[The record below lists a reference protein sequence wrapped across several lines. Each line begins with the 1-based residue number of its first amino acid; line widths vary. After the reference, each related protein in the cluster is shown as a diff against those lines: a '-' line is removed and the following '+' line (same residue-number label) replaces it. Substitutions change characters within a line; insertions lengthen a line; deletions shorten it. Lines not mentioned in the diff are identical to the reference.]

1 MQKKSYLSYLQL
13 YLFFALSIVLSGC
26 NPQSEADMLLQ
37 QAQKIME
44 QNPDSAMKLIDS
56 IFYPEKSL
64 DKSEYMTYLVTKVQ
78 AKYKTYQPVAEDT
91 LIFEARDYFAK
102 HKKEEK
108 KMVFAHFYSGCVY
121 REQKSYKNAMQAYK
135 DAARMAERMNDMDLR
150 GLVQYNIG
158 DLLAEQGLYNE
169 ALESY
174 KRAERLYIQSPDK
187 VYEKQSQC
195 FSAIGQMYALLNE
208 IDSSFLYLKKGVVL
222 AENAGDVKLQ
232 DLFTQNLSVAYLEL
246 KQYDEA
252 KKYMRK
258 SFELNNDT
266 SEIVRY
272 YLNFAML
279 YAEEKN
285 EDSTLYY
292 ISRLKESVEGLQDK
306 YLQIGVYSFLSE
318 SAKDLGQFQEAF
330 IYQDK
335 RISTLVDIMEVQRQ
349 QTILEVQKKF
359 DFEHLKNKY
368 NRMLI
373 AKQQKLIF
381 ILFFLLGVSVIAIVL
396 FRSVLAQKNKL
407 LKMQENLQIL
417 RETARHLQALQSGQE
432 QNEERLRETL
442 LWKFNVLQ
450 KVSLLKLEGNN
461 ERADERKLIK
471 KFEEVV
477 YGKNNESQWQSL
489 LQSIEDMN
497 PGVSEIIRTSYPEL
511 TENEFRICLLS
522 YAGLRAKETAL
533 ILNLSTN
540 TVNMLRSN
548 IRKKMQLQAYE
559 GDFYTS
565 LRELYQK
572 RKQ

>member
-135 DAARMAERMNDMDLR
+135 DAARMAERMNDMERKALI
-150 GLVQYNIG
+150 QYNIA
-158 DLLAEQGLYNE
+158 DILEEQGLYKE
-169 ALESY
+169 ALDNY
-174 KRAERLYIQSPDK
+174 KLAERLFAKSSEK
-187 VYEKQSQC
+187 HHEKQSRC
-195 FSAIGQMYALLNE
+195 FSAIGQMYVLLNE
-208 IDSSFLYLKKGVVL
+208 KDSAFLYFKRGIKF
-222 AENAGDVKLQ
+222 AEDAGDNQLQ
-232 DLFTQNLSVAYLEL
+232 SLLSQNLSVTYLEA
-246 KQYDEA
+246 KQYEES
-252 KKYMRK
+252 KKYIEK
-258 SFELNNDT
+258 AYKLNQ
-266 SEIVRY
+266 SSLEAPRY
-272 YLNFAML
+272 YLTFAKL
-279 YAEEKN
+279 YREQKK
-285 EDSTLYY
+285 EDSTFFYTSL
-292 ISRLKESVEGLQDK
+292 LKESVDSLKDK
-306 YLQIGVYSFLSE
+306 YLQIGIYSYLTEREQEMRRF
-318 SAKDLGQFQEAF
+318 KEAF
-330 IYQDK
+330 FFQNQKINV
-335 RISTLVDIMEVQRQ
+335 LVDIMETRRQ